1 MLKTLGIVWHFLVHV
16 VVGVI
21 IFCLVAGAAF
31 GVWKFTFWISSLGA
45 PEWIA
50 IICHA
55 VAYLLFAIDVICI
68 CFFVLVQGGKLLKEI
83 WEDRGFWL

>member
-16 VVGVI
+16 VVGV
-21 IFCLVAGAAF
+21 V
-31 GVWKFTFWISSLGA
+31 
-45 PEWIA
+45 
-50 IICHA
+50 ICHA